1 MFPGKARHSLGRQ
14 LPASR
19 PFPWN
24 HFWVEKRIKKVQI
37 ASVYLLCVCVCEAIH
52 LISPSSTRVERQ
64 RHLGEANSPSALVQ
78 S

>member
-14 LPASR
+14 LPAS